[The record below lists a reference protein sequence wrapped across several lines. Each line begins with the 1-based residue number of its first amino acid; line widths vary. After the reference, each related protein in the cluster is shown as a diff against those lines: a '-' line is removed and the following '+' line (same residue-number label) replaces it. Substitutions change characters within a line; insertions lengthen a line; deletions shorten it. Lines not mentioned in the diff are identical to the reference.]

1 MRAVTA
7 APPAPSQSRTELR
20 TMLSHAASVWIG
32 QAAVMAF
39 GVVDTVVAGRH
50 SDLSL
55 AALAVGSA
63 VFITVYVSLFG
74 LLSALLPIWA
84 ELHGARRPADLGR
97 SVRQALYVCAL
108 ASVLGMALLLHAGA
122 LLRLA
127 RVPPELQP
135 VAASYLAVV
144 GWSLPAALLFRAFSN
159 LCQSLGRP
167 HLVSRLQVIS
177 LFVKVPLSIWL
188 TFGGAGVPELG
199 VVGRAWATFAVHYV
213 MLGLALWLLRT
224 QALFAPLALWRR
236 VERPH
241 APTLVAFARLG
252 LPAALTVLVE
262 ITSFTLMALFIAR
275 LGTTATAAHQIAA
288 NVTTLLYMTPL
299 SLAIA
304 TSARVGYWRGAGD
317 ETRARQVAL
326 QGSVLALALAL
337 LAAALVW
344 LAGHGIAALYTP
356 HAGVALLAAQ
366 LLAWVALLHVADAT
380 QTLAIF
386 VLRCYR
392 VTLAPLLVYCVLLWG
407 FGLGGGYALAY
418 RGLGPLAAQQSPT
431 AFWQAAA
438 GALLVT
444 ALLMQWLLR
453 RVSRRASRPAIARS
467 ALA

>member
-1 MRAVTA
+1 MA
-7 APPAPSQSRTELR
+7 
-20 TMLSHAASVWIG
+20 SHAGSVWIG
-32 QAAVMAF
+32 QVAVMAF
-39 GVVDTVVAGRH
+39 GVVDTIVAGRH

-84 ELHGARRPADLGR
+84 ELHGGRNLAELGR
-97 SVRQALYVCAL
+97 SVRQSLYVCAL
-108 ASVLGMALLLHAGA
+108 ASALGMAVLLFSTP
-122 LLRLA
+122 LLQLA
-127 RVPPELQP
+127 EVPPDLQP

-159 LCQSLGRP
+159 LCQSLGKP
-167 HLVSRLQVIS
+167 QLVSWLQVVS
-177 LFVKVPLSIWL
+177 LFVKVPLSVWL

-199 VVGRAWATFAVHYV
+199 VVGCAWGTFIVNWV
-213 MLGLALWLLRT
+213 LLGLALWLLRR
-224 QALFAPLALWRR
+224 QALFAPLGLWQRL
-236 VERPH
+236 ERPH
-241 APTLVAFARLG
+241 GPTLAAFARLG

-262 ITSFTLMALFIAR
+262 ITSFTLMALFVAR

-288 NVTTLLYMTPL
+288 NVTALLYMTPL

-317 ETRARQVAL
+317 EARARKVAL
-326 QGSVLALALAL
+326 QGSAVALALAVL
-337 LAAALVW
+337 VSAAVFVARP
-344 LAGHGIAALYTP
+344 GIASIYTA
-356 HAGVALLAAQ
+356 HAGVALLATR

-392 VTLAPLLVYCVLLWG
+392 VTLAPFVAYCVLLWG
-407 FGLGGGYALAY
+407 FGLGGGYVLAY
-418 RGLGPLAAQQSPT
+418 RGLGPWPAQESPA

-438 GALLVT
+438 CALLAT
-444 ALLMQWLLR
+444 ALGVQAMLR
-453 RVSRRASRPAIARS
+453 RVSRRAVAAQ
-467 ALA
+467 AG

>member
-159 LCQSLGRP
+159 LCQSLGKP
-167 HLVSRLQVIS
+167 QLVSWLQVVS
-177 LFVKVPLSIWL
+177 LFVKVPLSVWL
-188 TFGGAGVPELG
+188 TFGGAGVPGLG
-199 VVGRAWATFAVHYV
+199 VVGCAWGTFIVNYV
-213 MLGLALWLLRT
+213 LLGLALWLLRK
-224 QALFAPLALWRR
+224 QSLFAPLDLWQRL
-236 VERPH
+236 ERPH
-241 APTLVAFARLG
+241 APTLAAFARLG

-262 ITSFTLMALFIAR
+262 ITSFTLMALFVAR

-288 NVTTLLYMTPL
+288 NVTALLYMTPL

-304 TSARVGYWRGAGD
+304 TSARVSYWRGAGD
-317 ETRARQVAL
+317 EARARKVAL
-326 QGSVLALALAL
+326 QGSALALVLAALASLGVLALRP
-337 LAAALVW
+337 
-344 LAGHGIAALYTP
+344 GIAAIYTA
-356 HAGVALLAAQ
+356 HAGVALLATR
-366 LLAWVALLHVADAT
+366 LLAWVALLHVADAV

-392 VTLAPLLVYCVLLWG
+392 VTLAPFVAYGVLLWG
-407 FGLGGGYALAY
+407 FGLGGGYVLAY
-418 RGLGPLAAQQSPT
+418 RGLGAWPAQQSPA

-444 ALLMQWLLR
+444 ALLVQAMLR
-453 RVSRRASRPAIARS
+453 RVSRRAV
-467 ALA
+467 ALQAG